1 MLRVLIRI
9 AQNLNLKPEI
19 QWEIKMSFN
28 KLRTRYTT
36 ISSGLLLT
44 FFIYLSISG
53 VSSEFFK
60 WLNISGIAMTSIML
74 ISGVINLK
82 SDE

>member
-28 KLRTRYTT
+28 KLRTRTR
-36 ISSGLLLT
+36 G
-44 FFIYLSISG
+44 
-53 VSSEFFK
+53 
-60 WLNISGIAMTSIML
+60 GI
-74 ISGVINLK
+74 
-82 SDE
+82 